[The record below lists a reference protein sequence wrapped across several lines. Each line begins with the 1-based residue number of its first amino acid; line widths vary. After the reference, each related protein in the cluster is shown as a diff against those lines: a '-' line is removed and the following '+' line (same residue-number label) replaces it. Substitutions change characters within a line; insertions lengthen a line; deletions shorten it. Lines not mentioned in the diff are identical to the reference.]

1 MRTEQPQSRLIRGYD
16 QDEKEPCCVAII
28 PARGG
33 SRRIPGKN
41 LRPFRGKPIIE
52 HSIAKA
58 FNSGLFAKVFVTTD
72 HYPTACLAAHVGA
85 SVIHRPEELAADDVG
100 TQQVAQH
107 AMGQICRTWKIPA
120 VWACVIYPTAPLMS
134 VQSLKYGRACIDM
147 LGLDYAI
154 GVGTEPLADAGQFY
168 WGTKEAFLNNKP
180 LYDVRTAMVPI
191 SPERVCDINTED
203 DWKRAE
209 QMYDNL
215 IMKGIQA

>member
-1 MRTEQPQSRLIRGYD
+1 MRTEHPQSRLIRGYD

-33 SRRIPGKN
+33 SRRIPKKN
-41 LRPFRGKPIIE
+41 IRPFKGKPIIE

-58 FNSGLFAKVFVTTD
+58 FHSGLFQHVFVTTD
-72 HYPTACLAAHVGA
+72 DYTTACIAAHVGA
-85 SVIHRPEELAADDVG
+85 SVLNRPAEMAEDNIG
-100 TQQVAQH
+100 TQQVAKH
-107 AMGQICRTWKIPA
+107 AIEMLTRTWHLPS
-120 VWACVIYPTAPLMS
+120 VWFCVIYPTAPLMS
-134 VQSLKYGRACIDM
+134 IKDLKYGRACVDM
-147 LGLDYAI
+147 LGIDYAI
-154 GVGTEPLADAGQFY
+154 GVGTEPQADAGQFY
-168 WGTKEAFLNNKP
+168 WGTKEAFLQDKP

-191 SPERVCDINTED
+191 ATDRVCDINTED

>member
-1 MRTEQPQSRLIRGYD
+1 MRSEQPRLIRGFD
-16 QDEKEPCCVAII
+16 QEEKEPCCVAII

-41 LRPFRGKPIIE
+41 IRPFRGKPIIE
-52 HSIAKA
+52 HSISKA
-58 FNSGLFAKVFVTTD
+58 FNSGLFKHVFVTTD
-72 HYPTACLAAHVGA
+72 DYATACLAAHVGA
-85 SVIHRPEELAADDVG
+85 SVLHRPAELAKDEIG

-107 AMGQICRTWKIPA
+107 AVEMLTKTWEIPA

-168 WGTKEAFLNNKP
+168 WGTKEAFLQDKP

>member
-1 MRTEQPQSRLIRGYD
+1 MRSEQPRLIRGFD
-16 QDEKEPCCVAII
+16 QEEKDPCCVAII

-41 LRPFRGKPIIE
+41 IRPFRGRPIIE

-58 FNSGLFAKVFVTTD
+58 FHSGLFKHVFVTTD
-72 HYPTACLAAHVGA
+72 DYATACLAAHVGA
-85 SVIHRPEELAADDVG
+85 SVLHRPAELAKDEIG

-107 AMGQICRTWKIPA
+107 AVQMLTKTWAIPA

-154 GVGTEPLADAGQFY
+154 GVGIEPLADAGQFY
-168 WGTKEAFLNNKP
+168 WGTKEAFLENKP

-191 SPERVCDINTED
+191 DADRVCDINTED

>member
-1 MRTEQPQSRLIRGYD
+1 MRSKQPRLIRGYD

-41 LRPFRGKPIIE
+41 IRPFRGRPIIE
-52 HSIAKA
+52 HSISKA
-58 FNSGLFAKVFVTTD
+58 LHSGLFAKVFVTTD
-72 HYPTACLAAHVGA
+72 DYHTACIAALADAM
-85 SVIHRPEELAADDVG
+85 VIHRPAELAADHIG

-107 AMGQICRTWKIPA
+107 ALQQICSKWHIPA

-168 WGTKEAFLNNKP
+168 WGTKEAFLQDKP

-215 IMKGIQA
+215 IIKGIQA